1 MSLKDIT
8 LGRYISSESILH
20 RLDPRTKLISLLIVM
35 TGLFAGHGWQS
46 VILAGIYAV
55 SACILSGLPASYLFR
70 SLLPFKWLI
79 IMTFLLNVIFV
90 GGYTLIEAPLPYG
103 GITTEGFELGLIY
116 CLRILILVL
125 MASLL
130 TLTTQPVNLVTGVEK
145 LLSPFSKIGLRP
157 HEIAI
162 AMVITIRF
170 IPVLLDEAIK
180 IRKSHAARG
189 LRPESG
195 LFARI
200 KSISY
205 LLLPLFTSAIRRAEE
220 LAVAMDCRLYRT
232 PVTRTRYNDTQMT
245 ARDWTAMLI
254 TFIFAIGMVVI

>member
-1 MSLKDIT
+1 
-8 LGRYISSESILH
+8 
-20 RLDPRTKLISLLIVM
+20 
-35 TGLFAGHGWQS
+35 
-46 VILAGIYAV
+46 
-55 SACILSGLPASYLFR
+55 
-70 SLLPFKWLI
+70 
-79 IMTFLLNVIFV
+79 MTFLLNVIFV
-90 GGYTLIEAPLPYG
+90 GGHTLIEAPLPYG

-189 LRPESG
+189 LRPEGG